1 MSRANADLE
10 QRVAERT
17 ARLTVSEARLA
28 LFVRYA
34 PAGIAMFDTKM
45 RYVEYSARFLTD
57 YGLPADRD
65 LRGRSHYDVFPA
77 LAPRW
82 LEIHRRVLQGEELSA
97 DEEPMT
103 RADGGMEWVRWS
115 MKPWPA
121 DDGTVGGALLFSEI
135 VTDAVLARRA
145 MEAQARRLNLAHD
158 AAGLGSWE
166 IDLTTHV
173 PTEWS
178 ARARELIG
186 VDPGETP
193 SLERL
198 MERIHPDDRQMVQSA
213 AARAQ
218 EPGFEGLYHVEFRV
232 VLPSGEVRWLEDCG
246 QIEYDDNDRP
256 YRAVGVVR
264 DISETKRHEQSQRLL
279 INELN
284 HRVKNTLATVQAL
297 ALQSLHDGSGGDGVG
312 AFIER
317 LKALATGHDV
327 LAQEHWEGAPL
338 QDVVARATAPHGAR
352 IVAHGPHVWLPP
364 RQALAV
370 TLALHELSTNAV
382 KYGALSE
389 SSGNVD
395 VAWNATTDGFRLRWQ
410 ERDGPPVVA
419 PTRRGFGTKLLERAL
434 AVDID
439 GQVQIEFNPAG
450 VRCTID
456 ARTPKNAAPTIA
468 EA

>member
-1 MSRANADLE
+1 
-10 QRVAERT
+10 
-17 ARLTVSEARLA
+17 
-28 LFVRYA
+28 
-34 PAGIAMFDTKM
+34 M
-45 RYVEYSARFLTD
+45 RYVEYSARFVAD
-57 YGLPADRD
+57 YGLPADQD
-65 LRGRSHYDVFPA
+65 LRGRSHYDLFPA
-77 LAPRW
+77 LPPHW
-82 LEIHRRVLQGEELSA
+82 PEIHRRVLQGEELSA

-103 RADGGMEWVRWS
+103 RAGGGTEWVRWS
-115 MKPWPA
+115 MKPWYA

-135 VTDAVLARRA
+135 VTAAVLARRA
-145 MEAQARRLNLAHD
+145 IETQARRLSLAHD

-166 IDLTTHV
+166 LDLTTQV

-186 VDPGETP
+186 VSPEEVP

-198 MERIHPDDRQMVQSA
+198 TERVHPDDRQPMQSA
-213 AARAQ
+213 LARAQ
-218 EPGFEGLYHVEFRV
+218 EPGFQGHYHVEFRV
-232 VLPSGEVRWLEDCG
+232 VLPGGETRWLDDCG
-246 QIEYDDNDRP
+246 QIEYDDHHRP

-264 DISETKRHEQSQRLL
+264 DVSEAKRHEQSQRLL

-297 ALQSLHDGSGGDGVG
+297 AMQSLRDSSGGDGVG
-312 AFIER
+312 AFIGR

-338 QDVVARATAPHGAR
+338 QDVVARAIAPNGAR

-389 SSGNVD
+389 SAGNVD
-395 VAWNATTDGFRLRWQ
+395 VGWNATTAGFRLRWQ
-410 ERDGPPVVA
+410 ERGGPPVTA
-419 PTRRGFGTKLLERAL
+419 PARRGFGTKLLERAL

-456 ARTPKNAAPTIA
+456 ARTPKNVAPTIA